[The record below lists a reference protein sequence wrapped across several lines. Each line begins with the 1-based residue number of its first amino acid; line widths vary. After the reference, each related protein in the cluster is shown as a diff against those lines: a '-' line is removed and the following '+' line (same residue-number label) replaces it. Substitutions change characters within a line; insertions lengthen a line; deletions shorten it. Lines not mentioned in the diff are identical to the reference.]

1 MRNQTLNSQFQALD
15 NLLDRTHF
23 ASNGDIE
30 LMGHWGRY
38 LCVMAAGFLEN
49 SLQVLFSEYV
59 HRRAND
65 QVYRFAK
72 NRLDNILNPKAERFV
87 ETARYFDREW
97 ASRLSDYLEED
108 DGVRKGAVNSI
119 MSNRHRIAHGET
131 SQISVG
137 QVRQYWHQCVQV
149 VDFIENMLSS

>member
-1 MRNQTLNSQFQALD
+1 
-15 NLLDRTHF
+15 
-23 ASNGDIE
+23 
-30 LMGHWGRY
+30 
-38 LCVMAAGFLEN
+38 MAAGFLEN

-59 HRRAND
+59 NRCAND

-97 ASRLSDYLEED
+97 ASRLSDYLEEE

-137 QVRQYWHQCVQV
+137 QVRQYWYHCVQV
-149 VDFIENMLSS
+149 VDFIEDMLFN

>member
-1 MRNQTLNSQFQALD
+1 MRNQTLNSQSQTLD
-15 NLLDRTHF
+15 SLLDRTHF
-23 ASNGDIE
+23 ASNGDID
-30 LMGHWGRY
+30 LIGHWGRY

-59 HRRAND
+59 RKHAND
-65 QVYRFAK
+65 QVYGFAK
-72 NRLDNILNPKAERFV
+72 NRLDNIFNPKAGRFV
-87 ETARYFDREW
+87 ETAGYFDREW

-137 QVRQYWHQCVQV
+137 QVRQYWRHCVQV
-149 VDFIENMLSS
+149 VNFIEDMLSS